1 MSPDDSNKHPK
12 QPEGDDQD
20 LVTQQPSTSGSG
32 RPQFKQGTPSDD
44 ELEHLAVKLGG
55 AWKKLGRRLGI
66 KDPKLEEI
74 CQSNEALSEK
84 GYQMLRHWKGVNGS
98 AATYQI
104 LGQALQT
111 KLVNLRNLA
120 EEFCYEKQQL
130 EM

>member
-1 MSPDDSNKHPK
+1 MECSNALYNTVR
-12 QPEGDDQD
+12 GDDQD

>member
-1 MSPDDSNKHPK
+1 MK
-12 QPEGDDQD
+12 GDDQD

-44 ELEHLAVKLGG
+44 ELEHLAEKLGG

-66 KDPKLEEI
+66 EEGNLEQILDLYKE
-74 CQSNEALSEK
+74 LSEK
-84 GYQMLRHWKGVNGS
+84 AYRMLRHWKGINGS

-104 LGQALQT
+104 LGQALQN

-130 EM
+130 EMCP